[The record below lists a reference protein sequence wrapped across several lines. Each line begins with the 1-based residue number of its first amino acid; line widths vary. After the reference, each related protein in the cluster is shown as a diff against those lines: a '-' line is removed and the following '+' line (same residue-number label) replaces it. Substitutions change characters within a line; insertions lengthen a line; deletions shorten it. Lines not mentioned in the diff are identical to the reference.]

1 MESIVMH
8 KILNFI
14 YNNDIDIVE
23 EIFKDKVST
32 GMLTHLIEKKNRFKV
47 DRNDNIKTWFD
58 FIGRLESEN
67 SAIIFEFINKKKQTY
82 ANSK

>member
-14 YNNDIDIVE
+14 YNNNIDIVE

-32 GMLTHLIEKKNRFKV
+32 GMLTYLIEKKNRFKV
-47 DRNDNIKTWFD
+47 DRKDNIKAWFD
-58 FIGRLESEN
+58 FIGRLDREN
-67 SAIIFEFINKKKQTY
+67 SAIIFEFINKKK
-82 ANSK
+82 

>member
-14 YNNDIDIVE
+14 YNNNIDIVE

-47 DRNDNIKTWFD
+47 DRNDNIK
-58 FIGRLESEN
+58 
-67 SAIIFEFINKKKQTY
+67 A
-82 ANSK
+82 

>member
-14 YNNDIDIVE
+14 YNNNIDIVE

-32 GMLTHLIEKKNRFKV
+32 GMLKHLLQKKERFKI
-47 DRNDNIKTWFD
+47 DRNDNIRAWFD
-58 FIGRLESEN
+58 FIGNLDNEN
-67 SAIIFEFINKKKQTY
+67 STIIFEFINKKGLS
-82 ANSK
+82 N